1 MWSGIKLV
9 IYMYEYDIVYIK
21 GNPKSGTSEQHENI
35 NKTIINLIRE
45 YQYKIIESDMR
56 NKECLAVI
64 PKAKVYIGFSRGSRY
79 LNKLSKNVL
88 KISIGGVSG
97 AGIYQFVNVRD
108 KILEGDISQES
119 LSAHFNILQEEQE
132 SIKKLIDE
140 SLYAI

>member
-1 MWSGIKLV
+1 MS
-9 IYMYEYDIVYIK
+9 EYDIVYIK
-21 GNPKSGTSEQHENI
+21 GNSKSGTFEQHEHI
-35 NKTIINLIRE
+35 NKTVINLIRE

-56 NKECLAVI
+56 NKECLAVM

-97 AGIYQFVNVRD
+97 SAIYQFVNPVD

-119 LSAHFNILQEEQE
+119 LAAHFNILKEDQKT
-132 SIKKLIDE
+132 IKTLIDE
-140 SLYAI
+140 YLCSI